1 MSTKMNEDI
10 IFTTEDV
17 NKNKVFGVL
26 AYLGILVLVPLLGA
40 KDSLYARFHANQGL
54 ILLIFNILLTAARR
68 ILTFALKV
76 ATFGL
81 MNDAINIIASTATG
95 VITLVFII
103 IGIVNACS
111 GEARRLPIIGGFTL
125 VK

>member
-1 MSTKMNEDI
+1 MNEDV

-17 NKNKVFGVL
+17 NQNKIYGIF
-26 AYLGILVLVPLLGA
+26 AYLGILVLIPIFAA

-54 ILLIFNILLTAARR
+54 ILLIFNILMTAARR
-68 ILTFALKV
+68 ILTFVLKV

-81 MNDAINIIASTATG
+81 MNHAINAVMVTATSL
-95 VITLVFII
+95 ITLAFII

-111 GEARRLPIIGGFTL
+111 GEAKRLPVIGGFTL
-125 VK
+125 LH

>member
-1 MSTKMNEDI
+1 MNEDI